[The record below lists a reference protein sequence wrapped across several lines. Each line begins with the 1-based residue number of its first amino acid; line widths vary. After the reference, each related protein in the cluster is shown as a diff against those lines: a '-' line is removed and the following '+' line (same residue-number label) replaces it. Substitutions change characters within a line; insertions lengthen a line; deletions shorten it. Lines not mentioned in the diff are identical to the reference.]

1 MKTTAMTV
9 FAALTLAAT
18 GCASTSMDHPVTA
31 HNNCTIPGAYVVNPD
46 TSLHGFATT
55 DPSQPRLETPGTARL
70 EGRGV
75 AQGSNGVA
83 ARTALDTARGR
94 GDTAYCL

>member
-75 AQGSNGVA
+75 TPGAQGVA
-83 ARTALDTARGR
+83 ARTALDTSRGR
-94 GDTAYCL
+94 GDTPYCL